1 MAITRVKTSSIL
13 QGFPKSRSLL
23 AGNTAFVP
31 PGSYESIATIT
42 VGSGGSASID
52 FTSIP
57 STYADLQIRYIA
69 RYSGGTDVETGNSI
83 KINSSTTGADYY
95 WFQYFYTNGSS
106 RASGADDSFATIWG
120 GSSAGSG
127 ASSGVFGVGVI
138 DILEYANTNKTKP
151 VRILTGTDNNGSG
164 ALYFSTGLYVP
175 TTAISSI
182 SISSLGGNFA
192 QYTKF
197 ALYGIKGSA

>member
-1 MAITRVKTSSIL
+1 MSPILGTLASQFSGKSFGSFDSI
-13 QGFPKSRSLL
+13 Q
-23 AGNTAFVP
+23 TA
-31 PGSYESIATIT
+31 T
-42 VGSGGSASID
+42 VGAGGASTVS

-57 STYADLQIRYIA
+57 STYTHLQIRYIA
-69 RYSGGTDVETGNSI
+69 RYSGGADVETGNSI
-83 KINSSTTGADYY
+83 KINGSTTGADYY

-106 RASGADDSFATIWG
+106 RESGADDSFATIWG
-120 GSSAGSG
+120 GSAAGGG
-127 ASSGVFGVGVI
+127 ASSGVFGVGII

-197 ALYGIKGSA
+197 TLYGIKGSA